1 MNRHDRKC
9 PDKSGNGN
17 PNIMNR
23 PIKHF
28 RLVCW
33 RLLYHIDVQ
42 KSLDR
47 QDEIDACRHAR
58 FDLAKWDE
66 EKARCPKEW
75 AKLLAKRQR
84 RLAWF
89 RQHGKVPNGWTPPDP
104 KDPRRSAHKPI
115 HAFLARRGY
124 SVDEFR
130 IRYAL
135 VPLARKKGGHHPPMH
150 AIYRAGAWLNTCE
163 AVTCARGTSRER
175 IKNSS

>member
-1 MNRHDRKC
+1 MCPICPKC
-9 PDKSGNGN
+9 GQDVGRLPTTTRMRAHLPQPDTNG
-17 PNIMNR
+17 PTARNR
-23 PIKHF
+23 PTKHF
-28 RLVCW
+28 RLTTW
-33 RLLYHIDVQ
+33 RLLYHVDVQ

-130 IRYAL
+130 NRFAL
-135 VPLARKKGGHHPPMH
+135 VAMKRKRGGHSPPWR
-150 AIYRAGAWLNTCE
+150 AIYRAAAWLNT
-163 AVTCARGTSRER
+163 
-175 IKNSS
+175 